1 MEKLITTKSGNLSEE
16 RREFLRKTGSLAVMA
31 MFGVG
36 FFTSCSSEDDPAP
49 VANTPNQPPS
59 NDSGGTTSGGITI
72 NSSSVAIDLRQVAN
86 LNTAGGWI
94 LIVDAKMLVINT
106 GGGFSALTS
115 VCTHSGCDRSWSLS
129 NNQFLCSCHGS
140 RFTTTGAVV
149 QGPANRPLSSFSN
162 SRSGDILTIIR

>member
-59 NDSGGTTSGGITI
+59 NDSGAPTSGGYYREQQFSGDRPK
-72 NSSSVAIDLRQVAN
+72 SSSYF
-86 LNTAGGWI
+86 
-94 LIVDAKMLVINT
+94 K
-106 GGGFSALTS
+106 
-115 VCTHSGCDRSWSLS
+115 
-129 NNQFLCSCHGS
+129 
-140 RFTTTGAVV
+140 
-149 QGPANRPLSSFSN
+149 
-162 SRSGDILTIIR
+162 